1 MKNMAVC
8 NYIVSL
14 VGLILGAL
22 MMNGASSFPMEFTV
36 NGPGPGFWPFALGAS
51 LVLAAAVLLIFTFVE
66 KEALS
71 QQLVALMKPA
81 NKRVYMAMGLVVC
94 YCVLI
99 NLLGFYLAS
108 AALIPCVMRLMDYT
122 DKKVMALTTVGTILF
137 IYIVFGQVL
146 NTQMPQSILLE

>member
-14 VGLILGAL
+14 VGLVLGAL
-22 MMNGASSFPMEFTV
+22 IMNGAAGFPMEFTV
-36 NGPGPGFWPFALGAS
+36 NGPGPGFWPFALGAA
-51 LVLAAAVLLIFTFVE
+51 LALAAVVLLIFTFLE

-71 QQLVALMKPA
+71 QQLVALSKPA
-81 NKRVYMAMGLVVC
+81 NKRVYMAMGLVAC

-99 NLLGFYLAS
+99 NLAGFYPAS
-108 AALIPCVMRLMDYT
+108 VVLIPCVMRLMDYNN
-122 DKKVMALTTVGTILF
+122 KKVMALTTAGTILF

-146 NTQMPQSILLE
+146 NTQMPASILLE